1 MYIVGDEIEFAFK
14 YTSRPGG
21 LVGKATIKKVDKGNA
36 IPYYVILEDG
46 SGLWICEDEILWKVE
61 DEKV

>member
-1 MYIVGDEIEFAFK
+1 MYVVGDEIEFAFK

-21 LVGKATIKKVDKGNA
+21 LSGKATIKKVDTGTS

-46 SGLWICEDEILWKVE
+46 KDLWLCEDEILWKVA